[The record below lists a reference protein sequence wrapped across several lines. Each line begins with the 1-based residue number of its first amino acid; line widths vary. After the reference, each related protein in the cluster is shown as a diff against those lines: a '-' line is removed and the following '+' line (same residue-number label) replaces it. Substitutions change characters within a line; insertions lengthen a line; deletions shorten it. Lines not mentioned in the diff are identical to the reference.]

1 MSSAID
7 LYAETVQ
14 CCCRF
19 LVPDSAVFNRPLRS
33 PHHPRRYRLV
43 TSIPWDRVVAASWGA
58 GQREFLRLVQLL
70 RTVTYMRS
78 QVGFL
83 G

>member
-1 MSSAID
+1 M
-7 LYAETVQ
+7 
-14 CCCRF
+14 
-19 LVPDSAVFNRPLRS
+19 
-33 PHHPRRYRLV
+33 

-78 QVGFL
+78 QVGAAAVCPPPFFVFFYL
-83 G
+83 GLNAHRRCPAPPSHHTVSDNIT